1 MYITL
6 EADYAVR
13 IVNCLAKNGS
23 RMDAKALSAATG
35 VTLRFSLKI
44 LRKLVAQGI
53 VRSYKGTQGGY
64 ELARRA
70 AGDPARRSH
79 RDGGGPDYDQP
90 VRRRRRG
97 VPVHPRRG
105 GGMPLQPRLRRDR
118 EAGARPPLRH
128 PFRRMTA
135 PFAAGLAA
143 GCVWA
148 AADALLLRYA
158 AKKAAKAPER
168 AGTLVMLG
176 FAARWFFTI
185 ALIALALFLP
195 QLDAVGALLP
205 LIAQKLLLALLAALP
220 RGQKTDAPP
229 SGGARKE
236 DGPK

>member
-1 MYITL
+1 
-6 EADYAVR
+6 
-13 IVNCLAKNGS
+13 
-23 RMDAKALSAATG
+23 
-35 VTLRFSLKI
+35 
-44 LRKLVAQGI
+44 
-53 VRSYKGTQGGY
+53 
-64 ELARRA
+64 
-70 AGDPARRSH
+70 
-79 RDGGGPDYDQP
+79 
-90 VRRRRRG
+90 
-97 VPVHPRRG
+97 
-105 GGMPLQPRLRRDR
+105 
-118 EAGARPPLRH
+118 
-128 PFRRMTA
+128 MTA

-158 AKKAAKAPER
+158 AKKAAKAPKR

-185 ALIALALFLP
+185 A
-195 QLDAVGALLP
+195 

>member
-1 MYITL
+1 
-6 EADYAVR
+6 
-13 IVNCLAKNGS
+13 
-23 RMDAKALSAATG
+23 
-35 VTLRFSLKI
+35 
-44 LRKLVAQGI
+44 
-53 VRSYKGTQGGY
+53 
-64 ELARRA
+64 
-70 AGDPARRSH
+70 
-79 RDGGGPDYDQP
+79 
-90 VRRRRRG
+90 
-97 VPVHPRRG
+97 
-105 GGMPLQPRLRRDR
+105 
-118 EAGARPPLRH
+118 
-128 PFRRMTA
+128 MTA

-195 QLDAVGALLP
+195 LIAGVGGLLP
-205 LIAQKLLLALLAALP
+205 LLAPKLLLALIAAVP
-220 RGQKTDAPP
+220 GVIKTDAPP

>member
-1 MYITL
+1 
-6 EADYAVR
+6 
-13 IVNCLAKNGS
+13 
-23 RMDAKALSAATG
+23 
-35 VTLRFSLKI
+35 
-44 LRKLVAQGI
+44 
-53 VRSYKGTQGGY
+53 
-64 ELARRA
+64 
-70 AGDPARRSH
+70 
-79 RDGGGPDYDQP
+79 
-90 VRRRRRG
+90 
-97 VPVHPRRG
+97 
-105 GGMPLQPRLRRDR
+105 
-118 EAGARPPLRH
+118 
-128 PFRRMTA
+128 MTA

-185 ALIALALFLP
+185 ALIALIALALFLP

>member
-1 MYITL
+1 
-6 EADYAVR
+6 
-13 IVNCLAKNGS
+13 
-23 RMDAKALSAATG
+23 
-35 VTLRFSLKI
+35 
-44 LRKLVAQGI
+44 
-53 VRSYKGTQGGY
+53 
-64 ELARRA
+64 
-70 AGDPARRSH
+70 
-79 RDGGGPDYDQP
+79 
-90 VRRRRRG
+90 
-97 VPVHPRRG
+97 
-105 GGMPLQPRLRRDR
+105 
-118 EAGARPPLRH
+118 
-128 PFRRMTA
+128 MTA

-229 SGGARKE
+229 SGGARKD